1 LLTRRPLLVTVTT
14 RIRTRDTLPLV
25 GTIAAGE

>member
-14 RIRTRDTLPLV
+14 RIRTMGTLPLV